1 MVAPANKTL
10 TGAGTITGSGNI
22 MGNAGATFSRTLS
35 ICTVNLNDAGY
46 DAVFGNNVM
55 FFNYG
60 FPPYLT
66 DYMTESTP
74 YAITVTGLLN
84 PNEAMNGQTF
94 NVMRANTTI
103 IDLDGSFTN
112 FISTFNLN
120 GEHAYSYYDMTWN
133 WNS

>member
-1 MVAPANKTL
+1 MTVGNTIS
-10 TGAGTITGSGNI
+10 GAGSISGSGSI
-22 MGNAGATFSRTLS
+22 TAQTGFSRSLS

-46 DAVFGNNVM
+46 DAQFSGNTM

-84 PNEAMNGQTF
+84 PNEAMNGHTF
-94 NVMRANTTI
+94 NVMRASTII

-112 FISTFNLN
+112 FINTFNLN